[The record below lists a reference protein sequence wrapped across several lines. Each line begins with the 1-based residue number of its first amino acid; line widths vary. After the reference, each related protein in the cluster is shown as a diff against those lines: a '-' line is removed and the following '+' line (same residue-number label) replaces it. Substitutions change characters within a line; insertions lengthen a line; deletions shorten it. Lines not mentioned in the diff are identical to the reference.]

1 MWLQSLLDFVILA
14 VMKRKLKRDE
24 EQAIVAGVLAGM
36 ANYFNQ
42 DPALFRIA
50 AITLLILTGIFPGL
64 LLYLG
69 AWFVMP
75 RHKADGQQVDYE
87 VSE

>member
-1 MWLQSLLDFVILA
+1 
-14 VMKRKLKRDE
+14 MKKKLKRDE

-36 ANYFNQ
+36 ANFFNQ
-42 DPALFRIA
+42 DPALFRVA
-50 AITLLILTGIFPGL
+50 AITLLILTGVFPGL

-69 AWFVMP
+69 AWLVMP
-75 RHKADGQQVDYE
+75 KHKAGDHQVDYE

>member
-1 MWLQSLLDFVILA
+1 
-14 VMKRKLKRDE
+14 MKKKLKRDE
-24 EQAIVAGVLAGM
+24 EQAIVAGVLSGM

-42 DPALFRIA
+42 DPALFRVA
-50 AITLLILTGIFPGL
+50 AITLLILTGVFPGL

-69 AWFVMP
+69 AWMVMP
-75 RHKADGQQVDYE
+75 KHKSGEPKVDYE

>member
-1 MWLQSLLDFVILA
+1 
-14 VMKRKLKRDE
+14 MKKKLKRDE

-36 ANYFNQ
+36 ANFFNQ
-42 DPALFRIA
+42 DPALFRVA
-50 AITLLILTGIFPGL
+50 AITLLILTCIFPGL

-69 AWFVMP
+69 AWLVMP
-75 RHKADGQQVDYE
+75 KHRDGRQTADYE

>member
-1 MWLQSLLDFVILA
+1 
-14 VMKRKLKRDE
+14 MKKKLKRDE

-36 ANYFNQ
+36 ADYFNQ
-42 DPALFRIA
+42 DPALFRVA
-50 AITLLILTGIFPGL
+50 AITLLILTGVFPGL

-69 AWFVMP
+69 AWLVMP
-75 RHKADGQQVDYE
+75 KHTSSHQKADYE

>member
-1 MWLQSLLDFVILA
+1 
-14 VMKRKLKRDE
+14 MKKKLKRDE

-42 DPALFRIA
+42 DPALFRVA
-50 AITLLILTGIFPGL
+50 AITLLILTGVFPGL

-69 AWFVMP
+69 AWLVMP
-75 RHKADGQQVDYE
+75 NRRKAHQKADYE